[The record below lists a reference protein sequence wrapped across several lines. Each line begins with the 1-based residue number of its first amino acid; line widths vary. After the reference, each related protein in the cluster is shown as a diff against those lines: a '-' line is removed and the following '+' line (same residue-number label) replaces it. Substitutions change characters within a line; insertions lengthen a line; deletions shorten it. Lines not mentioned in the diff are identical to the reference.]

1 MCGQKKINREGCRLT
16 VDVGF
21 SNAQA
26 YIYKIYWIIF
36 FSDGAY
42 INDIYYN
49 IFKSSCH
56 LLYTGK
62 KIFFMVK
69 VN

>member
-1 MCGQKKINREGCRLT
+1 MRNQKKSIGKGCRLT
-16 VDVGF
+16 VDNGF

-26 YIYKIYWIIF
+26 YIYKILLGYLFLNW
-36 FSDGAY
+36 AY
-42 INDIYYN
+42 INDIYYD

-56 LLYTGK
+56 LLYIGK